1 MTSDSKIF
9 VSLRPIRKIQP
20 RHQEPSGPNCQW
32 DGCEQS
38 GTHRAPVGREAEGLF
53 LLFCPTHLAA
63 YTKGYNFSPSLS
75 DPVTA
80 RYQREAA
87 SGLRATI
94 GVKVNRV
101 TEPPLPSKARSG
113 SAKAINA
120 RKSAAERQAAS
131 AAKRVR
137 KLKVLEAKAFETLG
151 ISPDATPE
159 EIRRRY
165 KEKLKMHH
173 PDANQGDRNS
183 EDELRAAI
191 EAHKILKLNGFC

>member
-1 MTSDSKIF
+1 
-9 VSLRPIRKIQP
+9 
-20 RHQEPSGPNCQW
+20 
-32 DGCEQS
+32 
-38 GTHRAPVGREAEGLF
+38 
-53 LLFCPTHLAA
+53 LAA

-94 GVKVNRV
+94 GVKINQV

-131 AAKRVR
+131 VAKRAR
-137 KLKVLEAKAFETLG
+137 KLKFLEAKAFETLG

-173 PDANQGDRNS
+173 PDANEGDRKS